1 MKKIILALL
10 LALPMSMF
18 AQKIGHVNSA
28 SIIQGMSEYTAL
40 QTEIQNLQKQFQD
53 ELQRK
58 QNDIQAKADAYEKE
72 KETLSE
78 TLRTYREQD
87 IQKAM
92 QEYQQFGETSEQ
104 ELQKVYQT
112 KMTDIQEKIMKAVQE
127 VGAAG
132 GYAFVLVDGS
142 MPYINKSVC
151 TDVTAQ
157 VKSKLGLK

>member
-1 MKKIILALL
+1 MKKIIFAML
-10 LALPMSMF
+10 LALPMTMF
-18 AQKIGHVNSA
+18 AQKIGHVDVDA
-28 SIIQGMSEYTAL
+28 IAQGMTEYTAL

-92 QEYQQFGETSEQ
+92 QESEQ

-132 GYAFVLVDGS
+132 GFTYVLPAGAIA
-142 MPYINKSVC
+142 YIGAGASDI
-151 TDVTAQ
+151 TDQ
-157 VKSKLGLK
+157 VKAKLGAK

>member
-1 MKKIILALL
+1 MKKIIFAML
-10 LALPMSMF
+10 LALPMTMF
-18 AQKIGHVNSA
+18 AQKIGHVDVDA
-28 SIIQGMSEYTAL
+28 IAQGMTEYTAI
-40 QTEIQNLQKQFQD
+40 QTEIQNLQKQFQYD
-53 ELQRK
+53 LQRK

-132 GYAFVLVDGS
+132 GFTYVLPAGAIA
-142 MPYINKSVC
+142 YIGAGASDI
-151 TDVTAQ
+151 TDQ
-157 VKSKLGLK
+157 VKAKLGAK